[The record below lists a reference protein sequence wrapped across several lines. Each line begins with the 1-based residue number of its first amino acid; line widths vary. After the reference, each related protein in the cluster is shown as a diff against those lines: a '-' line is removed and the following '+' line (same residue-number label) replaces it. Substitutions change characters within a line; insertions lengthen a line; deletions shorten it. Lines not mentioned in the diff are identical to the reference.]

1 MLYICTLMQLYMV
14 LKLSGYPS
22 VKRNN
27 LRVFPATAL
36 SERKQIL
43 PSPFPS
49 EGSFS
54 IGGDVCLGKA
64 FAVTGSDLCQAKI
77 ENENW

>member
-27 LRVFPATAL
+27 LRVLTATAL
-36 SERKQIL
+36 SECKQIP

-54 IGGDVCLGKA
+54 IGGMCVWARHLRSLK
-64 FAVTGSDLCQAKI
+64 VTCAKLR
-77 ENENW
+77 

>member
-1 MLYICTLMQLYMV
+1 MQLYIAF
-14 LKLSGYPS
+14 KLFAYPS
-22 VKRNN
+22 VTRNN
-27 LRVFPATAL
+27 LRVFTATAL

-54 IGGDVCLGKA
+54 IGGMCVWARHLRSLEATC
-64 FAVTGSDLCQAKI
+64 AKLRQKTKI
-77 ENENW
+77 GEQEAIL